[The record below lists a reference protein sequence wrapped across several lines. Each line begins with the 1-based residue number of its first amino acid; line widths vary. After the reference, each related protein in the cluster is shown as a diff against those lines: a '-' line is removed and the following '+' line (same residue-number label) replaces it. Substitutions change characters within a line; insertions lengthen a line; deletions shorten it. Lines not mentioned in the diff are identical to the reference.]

1 MSLKILCL
9 EDDDIDFEIINMQLI
24 KSKMEVTA
32 KMVDTRE
39 NFLHELDAFQPD
51 VILSDH
57 SLPTF
62 NSIEALTICRAKKL
76 HIPFILVTGAVSDE
90 FAVSCL
96 KRGADDYV
104 LKSNLSRLPS
114 AIRNALKHKATEEA
128 KLLAVNSL
136 AEQNLELTKINKELD
151 GLVYSVSHN
160 LRAPLMSVLGLIN
173 LAKFETSTETIHHYH
188 EMMEKSV
195 HKLDDTLKEILD
207 YARNARQEP
216 KISKINFKE
225 IINETLDKMQFMAG
239 VDNIRI
245 RVTVID
251 PLPFY
256 SDKYRI
262 SVILNNLI
270 SNAIKYYDEK
280 KESPF
285 FNIAVTVG
293 EEKAILEFQDNGI
306 GITETA
312 ISKIFDMFFRA
323 TNKTEGSGLGL
334 YIVKEAVDKLRGDI
348 QIESSLGKGTTF
360 KISIPNQQEI
370 ILNKIPHAN
379 SVS

>member
-24 KSKMEVTA
+24 KSKMEVNA

-90 FAVSCL
+90 FAVSCI

-104 LKSNLSRLPS
+104 LKSNLGRLPS

-128 KLLAVNSL
+128 KQMAVNLLAT
-136 AEQNLELTKINKELD
+136 QNIELTKINKELD
-151 GLVYSVSHN
+151 SLVYSVSHN

-173 LAKFETSTETIHHYH
+173 LAKLETSADTIHLYH
-188 EMMEKSV
+188 EMMEESV
-195 HKLDDTLKEILD
+195 HKLDGTLKEILD
-207 YARNARQEP
+207 YARNARLEP
-216 KISKINFKE
+216 EIEKIDFKE
-225 IINETLDKMQFMAG
+225 IIKETLDKMRFMAG
-239 VDNIRI
+239 VDNIQVH
-245 RVTVID
+245 VTVND
-251 PLPFY
+251 QHPFF

-270 SNAIKYYDEK
+270 SNAIKYFDEK
-280 KESPF
+280 KENSF
-285 FNIAVTVG
+285 FNIAVMVG
-293 EEKAILEFQDNGI
+293 EEKAMLEFQDNGI
-306 GITETA
+306 GIDEA
-312 ISKIFDMFFRA
+312 SVSKIFDMFFRA
-323 TNKTEGSGLGL
+323 TNKTDGSGLGL
-334 YIVKEAVDKLRGDI
+334 YIVKEAVNKLRGDI

-360 KISIPNQQEI
+360 KINIPNRQET
-370 ILNKIPHAN
+370 ILK
-379 SVS
+379 

>member
-9 EDDDIDFEIINMQLI
+9 EDDDIDFEIINLQLL
-24 KSKMEVTA
+24 KSKMDVNA

-90 FAVSCL
+90 FAVSCI

-173 LAKFETSTETIHHYH
+173 LAKFETSKDTMQHYH

-195 HKLDDTLKEILD
+195 HKLDDTLKEILE

-216 KISKINFKE
+216 EIDKIDFKE
-225 IINETLDKMQFMAG
+225 IINETLDKMQFMSG

-245 RVTVID
+245 SVTVID

-256 SDKYRI
+256 SDNYRI

-280 KESPF
+280 KENPF

-293 EEKAILEFQDNGI
+293 EEKATLEFQDNGI
-306 GITETA
+306 GIAETA
-312 ISKIFDMFFRA
+312 MSKIFDMFFRA
-323 TNKTEGSGLGL
+323 TNKTDGSGLGL
-334 YIVKEAVDKLRGDI
+334 YIVKEAVDKLSGDI
-348 QIESSLGKGTTF
+348 QMETLLGKGTTF
-360 KISIPNQQEI
+360 KINIPNRQEI
-370 ILNKIPHAN
+370 
-379 SVS
+379 